1 MFDIFLPAVSA
12 FWLGI
17 MTSIS
22 PCPLATNILAI
33 SFIDRRIDKPGVVG
47 LSGLLY
53 ILGRIFTY
61 TLIGFLLVSTILSVP
76 NVSYFLQKYMN
87 KILGPILIL
96 VGMILFRLIRFKIPG
111 GKMKEKMQEKA
122 ETSGIWGAG
131 ALGIVFALSFCPIS
145 AAFFFG
151 SLIPL
156 SIKHNSTF
164 LLPAL
169 YGLGTGLPVF
179 ILALTMAFGANF
191 IGKTFNKFNKFER
204 WIRYATATIFI
215 IAGFYYCFKYIFRVF
230 LLTG

>member
-53 ILGRIFTY
+53 IFGRIITY
-61 TLIGFLLVSTILSVP
+61 TLVGYLLISSILSVP
-76 NVSYFLQKYMN
+76 DASYFLQKYMN

-96 VGMILFRLIRFKIPG
+96 VGMILVGLISFKMSG
-111 GKMKEKMQEKA
+111 GKITTIMQKKA
-122 ETSGIWGAG
+122 ESSGIWGAG
-131 ALGIVFALSFCPIS
+131 ILGIVFALSFCPIS

-169 YGLGTGLPVF
+169 YGLGTGLPVVIF
-179 ILALTMAFGANF
+179 ALIMAFGANF
-191 IGKTFNKFNKFER
+191 LGKTFNKLSKFEL
-204 WIRYATATIFI
+204 WIRYATGIVFMVI
-215 IAGFYYCFKYIFRVF
+215 GFYYCFKYIFRIF
-230 LLTG
+230 P